1 MTKVAKAAV
10 LTLGLS
16 MATGLALPAFAQ
28 DAPAASGAAAPATA
42 AAAPSGA
49 TKEQVQEEMPKV
61 ARHLWDAKLSSVH
74 NAQMNQA
81 WKAAQAAYAKGDYD
95 KAMAKLKI
103 ADELATSTPNVH

>member
-28 DAPAASGAAAPATA
+28 DAPAASAPAAA
-42 AAAPSGA
+42 AAAPSVA
-49 TKEQVQEEMPKV
+49 TKEQVQDEMPTV
-61 ARHLWDAKLSSVH
+61 ARHVWDAKLSSVH

-81 WKAAQAAYAKGDYD
+81 WKAAQTAYAKGNYD

-103 ADELATSTPNVH
+103 ADDLATSNPNVH

>member
-1 MTKVAKAAV
+1 MTKVARAAA

-16 MATGLALPAFAQ
+16 IASGLALPAWAQ
-28 DAPAASGAAAPATA
+28 EAPAAGAAASPAAAAPAE
-42 AAAPSGA
+42 SSV

-81 WKAAQAAYAKGDYD
+81 WKAAQMAYAKGNYD
-95 KAMAKLKI
+95 KAMKKLKL
-103 ADELATSTPNVH
+103 ADDLATSNPNVH